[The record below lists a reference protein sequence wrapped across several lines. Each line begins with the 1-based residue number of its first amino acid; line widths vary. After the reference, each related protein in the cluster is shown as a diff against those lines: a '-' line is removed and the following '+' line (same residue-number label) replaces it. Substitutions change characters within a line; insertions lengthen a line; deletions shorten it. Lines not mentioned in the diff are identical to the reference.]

1 MWRRPRFLPILLLA
15 FLALSACGGRDDG
28 KETLDSGSESTGE
41 EAAATPTIRPVQEAD
56 VSNPPLVAL
65 GEVLYQQQCAACHG
79 PDLEGQPNW
88 RLRNDDGTL
97 PAPPH
102 DITGHT

>member
-41 EAAATPTIRPVQEAD
+41 EVAATPTIRPVQEAD

-65 GEVLYQQQCAACHG
+65 GEVLYQQQCAAMVKTWKDNQIG
-79 PDLEGQPNW
+79 DVAMTTALFQPH
-88 RLRNDDGTL
+88 LT
-97 PAPPH
+97 
-102 DITGHT
+102 T